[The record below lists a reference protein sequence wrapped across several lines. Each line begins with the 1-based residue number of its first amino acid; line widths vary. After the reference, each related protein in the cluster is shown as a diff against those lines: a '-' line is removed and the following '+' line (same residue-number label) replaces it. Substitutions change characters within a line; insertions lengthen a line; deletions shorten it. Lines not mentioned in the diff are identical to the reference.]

1 MDTILG
7 ILGLALAIA
16 SLVPA
21 FTATKTKLKIVAVAI
36 TLALIGV
43 IGVQVYRAHTE
54 RTAIES
60 AKEDVLRLL
69 VGDNPLSFDQI
80 YGSLNYVD
88 YETVAEAIDELVSER
103 QIHHRPVEATSE
115 SGKKYVVRVYNSI
128 DFPIP

>member
-80 YGSLNYVD
+80 YGSLNLWTMRLLLRRSMNSYQ
-88 YETVAEAIDELVSER
+88 R
-103 QIHHRPVEATSE
+103 
-115 SGKKYVVRVYNSI
+115 GKFTTAQLKPRRSLARST
-128 DFPIP
+128 